1 MGGFENLE
9 TPLALCLVPCFR
21 IPLPLPQGLIAN
33 GAWKVWIWVVT
44 VPERLQVF
52 VESWEAASRSNVEL
66 IKQSQLKGSTYRP
79 LATRIYRAVIDGVSG
94 LGLSPGTLSCLSPD
108 DGTDVK

>member
-9 TPLALCLVPCFR
+9 PPLVFCLVPCFR
-21 IPLPLPQGLIAN
+21 IPFRYPRGLTAD
-33 GAWKVWIWVVT
+33 GGWKMWIWVVT
-44 VPERLQVF
+44 VPKRLQVF

-66 IKQSQLKGSTYRP
+66 IKQSQLKGSTHRP